1 MLNIAFIRENPEMV
15 KQAAINKGMPVDIDR
30 LLALDAVLREA
41 TKGIDALRAERNR
54 LSKLV
59 QDCSDNN
66 AKEPLVEQVRSLKND
81 LTALETTARDTRA
94 EFDTLMLHVPSVPAP
109 EVPIGKDEGDNIEL
123 RQVGQVPI
131 FNFSFRDHIELCEI
145 HDMLDMQR
153 GAKVAGSRSY
163 FLKNDAVI
171 LEMAVCRFVID
182 FLSSR
187 GFTPMSVPQLVK
199 AKAMQGTGYFPIG
212 HDQAYEIPEDEL
224 FLAGT
229 SEVSLVSYHQDETL
243 PISEFPIKY
252 VGISSC
258 YRREAGTYGKD
269 TRGLYRVHQFQK
281 VEQVVFCEADYKKA
295 ESLHYEILENAEMI
309 LQALELPYRV
319 CLACTGEIGIGQIR
333 KHEVETWM
341 PSRGAYCETHSCS
354 TLADFQTRRLG
365 IRYRNNI
372 GEMQHAFTLNNT
384 GIASPR
390 ILIPLLENHQNAD
403 GSINIP
409 KALRPYMGGR
419 EKIWQP
425 PKQA

>member
-1 MLNIAFIRENPEMV
+1 MLNIIFIRENPEIV
-15 KQAAINKGMPVDIDR
+15 KQAAIDKGMSVDIDR
-30 LLALDAVLREA
+30 LLALDASLREA
-41 TKGIDALRAERNR
+41 SKIIDALRTQRNS

-59 QDCSDNN
+59 QNCSDN
-66 AKEPLVEQVRSLKND
+66 KEKEALVEQVRLLKND
-81 LTALETTARDTRA
+81 LSAQEAAARDTRA
-94 EFDTLMLHVPSVPAP
+94 EFDVLMLNVPSIPAP
-109 EVPIGKDEGDNIEL
+109 EVPIGKNEDDNVEL
-123 RQVGQVPI
+123 RKVGQAPA
-131 FNFSFRDHIELCEI
+131 FDFPFRDHVALCEI

-171 LEMAVCRFVID
+171 LEMAVNRFVID
-182 FLSSR
+182 FLTNR

-199 AKAMQGTGYFPIG
+199 ERAMQGTGYFPIG
-212 HDQAYEIPEDEL
+212 RDQAYAIPEDEL

-229 SEVSLVSYHQDETL
+229 SEVSLVSYHQDEIL
-243 PISEFPIKY
+243 QVSDFPVKY

-281 VEQVVFCEADYKKA
+281 VEQIVFCEADHKKA
-295 ESLHYEILENAEMI
+295 ESLHYELLENAELI

-341 PSRGAYCETHSCS
+341 PSRGAYSETHSCS

-365 IRYRNNI
+365 IRYRNKI
-372 GEMQHAFTLNNT
+372 GEMQYAFTLNNT
-384 GIASPR
+384 AIASPR

-403 GSINIP
+403 GSITIP

-419 EKIWQP
+419 ERIGG
-425 PKQA
+425 